1 MTGRTV
7 LLVEDNPM
15 NLELA
20 ADVLRSAGFTVLE
33 AVTAGEGLQVATD
46 LLPDLVLL
54 DIRLPDMDGL
64 EVVRR
69 LRADPR
75 TTELLVVALTAQAM
89 KGDEQ
94 AARSAGC
101 IGYITKP
108 INTRTFA
115 AEVDH
120 YLLREELERGHRER

>member
-1 MTGRTV
+1 MTARTV

-20 ADVLRSAGFTVLE
+20 ADLLRAAGYAVLE
-33 AVTAGEGLQVATD
+33 AMTGREGLALAVAR
-46 LLPDLVLL
+46 LPDLVLL

-64 EVVRR
+64 DVVRA

-75 TTELLVVALTAQAM
+75 TAALPVVAVTAQAM

-101 IGYITKP
+101 SGYITKP
-108 INTRTFA
+108 INTRTFL
-115 AEVDH
+115 AEVGRH
-120 YLLREELERGHRER
+120 VNSEVPQGGRLRP